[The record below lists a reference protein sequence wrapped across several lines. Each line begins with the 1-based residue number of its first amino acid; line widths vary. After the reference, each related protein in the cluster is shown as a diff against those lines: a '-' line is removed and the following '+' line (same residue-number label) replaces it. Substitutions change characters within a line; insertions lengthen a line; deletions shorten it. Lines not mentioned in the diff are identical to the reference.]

1 MKFVPKELKETAD
14 ISRGRNTWK
23 SFLKNAL
30 GVVLAFVALYLVL
43 GVLAS
48 LAASTVPDKWEA
60 KLFSWKMEDEAQ
72 GGEELERSRALFKKL
87 VESGTLRPLS
97 YRLILLDIPQPN
109 AFAMPGGLVG
119 VTSGLLDEVTSE
131 TGMAMVLA
139 HELGHHQGR
148 HCLKRLGRTILFQV
162 AIAVIFGESGGSG
175 AQAALSIA
183 ESGYSRRQEKEA
195 DEFGLKLAHKTL
207 GLSDGCLEF
216 FEKIHAKYE
225 SDTARWSAFFAS
237 HPYTLDR
244 IEYLRALQRQ
254 LSEVPADPEAD

>member
-14 ISRGRNTWK
+14 ISRGRNTWQ

-48 LAASTVPDKWEA
+48 LAARTIPDEWEA
-60 KLFSWKMEDEAQ
+60 KLFSWQMEDEAQ
-72 GGEELERSRALFKKL
+72 GGGGLARARSLFKTL
-87 VESGTLRPLS
+87 VGSGGLRPLS

-119 VTSGLLDEVTSE
+119 VTSGLLDEVTTE
-131 TGMAMVLA
+131 TGLAMVLA

-148 HCLKRLGRTILFQV
+148 HCLRRLGRSILFQV
-162 AIAVIFGESGGSG
+162 AISVLFGKSGGSG

-183 ESGYSRRQEKEA
+183 ESGYSRRQERAA
-195 DEFGLKLAHKTL
+195 DEFGLKLVHKTF
-207 GLSDGCLEF
+207 GHSDGGLEF
-216 FEKIHAKYE
+216 FEKIHEKYE
-225 SDTARWSAFFAS
+225 SDMARWSAFFAS
-237 HPYTLDR
+237 HPYTPDR
-244 IEYLRALQRQ
+244 IEYLRTLKKQ
-254 LSEVPADPEAD
+254 LADAPAPPGAE